1 MAPQDP
7 NSSMTAYAVS
17 LLISSFVF
25 YAVYLI
31 LLHPLHEYPG
41 PFLAKLTDLYAGAHA
56 FGKTLH
62 LMIHENHVKYGPV
75 IRLAPNRLVFNTVTA
90 LHDIYKNDRVSKS
103 YTYRSRGA
111 RIIENI
117 FTTQDKAVH
126 RRKRRI
132 VGAALS
138 ERATKSLEPLVM
150 RQIDVYLKRL
160 LESSQTSELINFTE
174 RARWLALDIIS
185 SVSFGYHLEAQT
197 KEENRFVV
205 DAIAFGLHRSNILHH
220 VYYLSRLALH
230 KVTDTIV
237 FHYRERYWRLLQKM
251 IEARVAR
258 GKDGDRDFYSFISE
272 LSTEEGSIR
281 QGELFSEASILMV
294 AGSDTTATG
303 LSATL
308 FYLSRNPKCYEK
320 LCAEIRSTFAS
331 GQDIKTGPQL
341 AGCRYLRACLDEG
354 MRMSPPVPGTLWRMQ
369 DPSDEQPL
377 VIDGHVIP
385 RGTLMGVSTYAI
397 HHNEEYFPDSF
408 AFKPERWLATGTS
421 SEEEAASKRMHDAFA
436 VFSTGSR
443 SCAGKALAYMESSLV
458 LAKTLWYFDFES
470 VPGELGDVGGGKLGG
485 PPGRSRPDEYQLGD
499 IFTASHDGPYLV
511 FRARGEQW
519 RDLEGAAEI
528 NKNM

>member
-1 MAPQDP
+1 MATQDP
-7 NSSMTAYAVS
+7 LTAYAVWA
-17 LLISSFVF
+17 LISSFVF
-25 YAVYLI
+25 YAVYQI

-41 PFLAKLTDLYAGAHA
+41 PFLAKLTELYAGYHS
-56 FGKTLH
+56 FSKTLH
-62 LMIHENHVKYGPV
+62 LMIHENHVKYGSV

-103 YTYRSRGA
+103 YTYRSKGA

-117 FTTQDKAVH
+117 FTTQDKTVH

-150 RQIDVYLKRL
+150 RQVDVYLHRL
-160 LESSQTSELINFTE
+160 LDSSQTSEPINFTE
-174 RARWLALDIIS
+174 RARWLALDIIG
-185 SVSFGYHLEAQT
+185 SVSFGYHLETQT

-205 DAIAFGLHRSNILHH
+205 DAIAFGLYRSNILHH
-220 VYYLSRLALH
+220 IYYLSTLLLH
-230 KVTDTIV
+230 KVTDTII
-237 FHYRERYWRLLQKM
+237 FHYRERYWRLLEKM
-251 IEARVAR
+251 IESRVAR
-258 GKDGDRDFYSFISE
+258 GKDGDRDFYSFISD
-272 LSTEEGSIR
+272 LNVEEGSIR

-294 AGSDTTATG
+294 AGSDTTATA
-303 LSATL
+303 LSATF
-308 FYLSRNPKCYEK
+308 FYLSRNPECYEK
-320 LCAEIRSTFAS
+320 LCTEIRSSFES

-369 DPSDEQPL
+369 DPGDEQPL

-385 RGTLMGVSTYAI
+385 KGTLMGVSTYAI

-408 AFKPERWLATGTS
+408 AFKPERWLAAGTS
-421 SEEEAASKRMHDAFA
+421 LEEETAAKRMHDAFA

-443 SCAGKALAYMESSLV
+443 SCAGKALAYMESTLV

-470 VPGELGDVGGGKLGG
+470 ALGKLGDVGGGKLGG

-499 IFTASHDGPYLV
+499 IFTASHDGPYLK
-511 FRARGEQW
+511 FRTRGEQW
-519 RDLEGAAEI
+519 RELEGAA
-528 NKNM
+528 